1 MDYKNTQRI
10 QRKRQ
15 GRKDNHQIQK
25 ILFKQIGGFRM
36 HYITVQAEINLED
49 YEQEIRDALI
59 FDGNTKTLQEYIEE
73 LEKNLTY
80 YQEQYRKTPQEIL
93 EDLKS
98 L

>member
-1 MDYKNTQRI
+1 
-10 QRKRQ
+10 
-15 GRKDNHQIQK
+15 
-25 ILFKQIGGFRM
+25 M
-36 HYITVQAEINLED
+36 HYITVEAEINLED

-59 FDGNTKTLQEYIEE
+59 FDNNSKTLKQYIEE

-93 EDLKS
+93 EDLKN

>member
-1 MDYKNTQRI
+1 
-10 QRKRQ
+10 
-15 GRKDNHQIQK
+15 
-25 ILFKQIGGFRM
+25 M
-36 HYITVQAEINLED
+36 HYITVEAEINLED

-59 FDGNTKTLQEYIEE
+59 FGGNSKTLQEYIEE

>member
-1 MDYKNTQRI
+1 
-10 QRKRQ
+10 
-15 GRKDNHQIQK
+15 
-25 ILFKQIGGFRM
+25 M
-36 HYITVQAEINLED
+36 HYITVEAEINLED

-59 FDGNTKTLQEYIEE
+59 FDNKTKTLKQYIEE

-80 YQEQYRKTPQEIL
+80 YQDQYRKTPQEIL

>member
-1 MDYKNTQRI
+1 MP
-10 QRKRQ
+10 
-15 GRKDNHQIQK
+15 
-25 ILFKQIGGFRM
+25 
-36 HYITVQAEINLED
+36 YITVEAEIDLDD
-49 YEQEIRDALI
+49 YKQEIRDALI

-98 L
+98 LYG

>member
-1 MDYKNTQRI
+1 
-10 QRKRQ
+10 
-15 GRKDNHQIQK
+15 
-25 ILFKQIGGFRM
+25 M

-73 LEKNLTY
+73 LDRNLTF
-80 YQEQYRKTPQEIL
+80 YREEYHKTPQQIL
-93 EDLKS
+93 EDLKN